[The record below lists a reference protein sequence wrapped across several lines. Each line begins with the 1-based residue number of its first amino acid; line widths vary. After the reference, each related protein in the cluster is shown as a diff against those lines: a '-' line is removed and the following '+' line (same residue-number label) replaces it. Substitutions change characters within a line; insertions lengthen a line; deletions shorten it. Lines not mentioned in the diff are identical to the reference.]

1 MITLLKW
8 MGISF
13 AAWCSLIG
21 VATAG
26 VFDGKTIHYQY
37 FFHESDTMYSQ
48 AANGDHLVGSGVEIT
63 NVVDG
68 YGTLDFSGDGF
79 DINFGRGTSFNPA
92 AFNGFVISDLYDSM
106 NSFTSFSLVSNS
118 GVAGTPVLNFD
129 ANHLSVN
136 WQGLG
141 FHAGSLHFIT
151 TFLPHDLA
159 TADSA
164 TTPVPEPDSYAMFM
178 AGLGLMGFMA
188 RRRKNGGL

>member
-37 FFHESDTMYSQ
+37 FFHESDTLYSH
-48 AANGDHLVGSGVEIT
+48 ASNGDHVVGSGVEIA

-79 DINFGRGTSFNPA
+79 VVNFDRGTSFNSA
-92 AFNGFVISDLYDSM
+92 TFNGFVISVLPSTLID
-106 NSFTSFSLVSNS
+106 FTSFSLESNT

-141 FHAGSLHFIT
+141 FHGGSLHFIT
-151 TFLPHDLA
+151 TSLTPDLA

-188 RRRKNGGL
+188 RRRKNG

>member
-37 FFHESDTMYSQ
+37 FFHESDTMYSH
-48 AANGDHLVGSGVEIT
+48 ASNGDHVVGSGVEIA

-79 DINFGRGTSFNPA
+79 VVNFDRGTSFNSA
-92 AFNGFVISDLYDSM
+92 TFNGFVISVLPSTLID
-106 NSFTSFSLVSNS
+106 FTSFSLESNT

-141 FHAGSLHFIT
+141 FHGGSLHFIT
-151 TFLPHDLA
+151 TSLTPDLA

-188 RRRKNGGL
+188 RRRKNG

>member
-37 FFHESDTMYSQ
+37 FFHESDTMYSH
-48 AANGDHLVGSGVEIT
+48 ASNGDHVVGSGVEIA

-79 DINFGRGTSFNPA
+79 VVNFDRGTSFNSA

-106 NSFTSFSLVSNS
+106 NSFTSFSLVSNT

-141 FHAGSLHFIT
+141 FHGGSLHFIT
-151 TFLPHDLA
+151 TSLTPDLA

-188 RRRKNGGL
+188 RRRKNG

>member
-37 FFHESDTMYSQ
+37 FFHESDTLYSH
-48 AANGDHLVGSGVEIT
+48 ASNGDHVVGSGVEIA

-79 DINFGRGTSFNPA
+79 VVNFDRGTSFNSA
-92 AFNGFVISDLYDSM
+92 TFNGFVISVLPSTLID
-106 NSFTSFSLVSNS
+106 FTSFSLESNT

-141 FHAGSLHFIT
+141 FHGGSLHFIT
-151 TFLPHDLA
+151 TSLTPDLV

-188 RRRKNGGL
+188 RRRKNG